1 MIELKPQTLA
11 LLDEIESRIDPEIE
25 DDFRR
30 QWSDFLHHRFTGDI
44 FSPKR
49 RQKSASSLPRRD
61 VRINE
66 TLDDLEAMLYAQLL
80 NVSDALE
87 SDNKNLSVR
96 ANYGTGI
103 LSSVLG
109 AELFILPDACNTLP
123 TTRPL
128 AGQGAIE
135 RLLER
140 GMPSLTDGLGSR
152 VFSAGE
158 LFREV
163 FARYPKIEKYV
174 EICRDRWISAS

>member
-123 TTRPL
+123 TTRPPC
-128 AGQGAIE
+128 GA
-135 RLLER
+135 RCDR
-140 GMPSLTDGLGSR
+140 TPVGAR
-152 VFSAGE
+152 HA
-158 LFREV
+158 
-163 FARYPKIEKYV
+163 FA
-174 EICRDRWISAS
+174 DRWSWQPCIFRGRAFPGSIRTLP